1 MSFDNPALPS
11 SNSFE
16 VSGQYA
22 QGSSYRFRT
31 KYAYDRNSINDKWHN
46 VIITYTSSEA
56 SDSTSTDSLSSSG
69 MMNIY
74 FDGERVLSNEL
85 GEVNNKTFDKV
96 FTIGANPNQNGDYV
110 YIYPSYKWFKG
121 SIDDLIM
128 YNRVLTQDEIKSLSS
143 TSFATVLAN
152 DLEVDGESLSATLVD
167 EPSNGEVTL
176 FNNNGI
182 FVYVPESN
190 YNGSDEMYYVA
201 SDGNSTSDTTL
212 IKITIIEVDDPPV
225 GRGDL

>member
-1 MSFDNPALPS
+1 
-11 SNSFE
+11 
-16 VSGQYA
+16 
-22 QGSSYRFRT
+22 
-31 KYAYDRNSINDKWHN
+31 
-46 VIITYTSSEA
+46 
-56 SDSTSTDSLSSSG
+56 
-69 MMNIY
+69 MNIY

-167 EPSNGEVTL
+167 EPSNGEVT
-176 FNNNGI
+176 
-182 FVYVPESN
+182 
-190 YNGSDEMYYVA
+190 
-201 SDGNSTSDTTL
+201 
-212 IKITIIEVDDPPV
+212 
-225 GRGDL
+225 